1 MLTID
6 QYNGAPAVKRL
17 GKLLAEQTI
26 KALAS
31 RNIGGYY
38 YDTKED
44 AAHAVME
51 MLPEGASIGFGG
63 SVTLQALGL
72 YQRIL
77 DGPYKSFNRFDS
89 TLTGPQMMEVQR
101 AALLADVF
109 LSGTNAIT
117 SDGRLVNI
125 DGRGNRVAALLFGPR
140 KVIVVCGVNKI
151 VQGLDNA
158 ISRVKEIACPLNADR
173 LGLATPCST
182 TGSCHECHSAQR
194 MCNFL
199 TVIEGQQDPKRFT
212 VVFVGETI
220 GF

>member
-6 QYNGAPAVKRL
+6 QYNGAPAIKRL
-17 GKLLAEQTI
+17 GRLLAEQTI
-26 KALAS
+26 EHLAS
-31 RNIGGYY
+31 RNMSGYY

-44 AAHAVME
+44 AANAVME
-51 MLPEGASIGFGG
+51 MLPKGASVGFGG
-63 SVTLQALGL
+63 SVTLHSLGL

-77 DGPYKSFNRFDS
+77 DGPYNSYNRFDS
-89 TLTGPQMMEVQR
+89 TLSGPQIMEVQR
-101 AALLADVF
+101 EALLADVF

-125 DGRGNRVAALLFGPR
+125 DSRGNRVAALLFGPR

-151 VQGLDNA
+151 VHGLDNA
-158 ISRVKEIACPLNADR
+158 IKRVKEIACPLNADR
-173 LGLATPCST
+173 LGLKTPCSA

-199 TVIEGQQDPKRFT
+199 TVIEGQQDPKRLT
-212 VVFVGETI
+212 VVFVGEAL